1 MAVEFR
7 TLVGM
12 SFPISKALG
21 FLLIA
26 YDYGNRALLLTDY
39 THKIELLFAL
49 FDWWKICSAIR
60 NNSRRAHLDLSDTGI
75 YTVEKDAGTAG
86 SPNPLLLSGK
96 GS

>member
-49 FDWWKICSAIR
+49 FDW
-60 NNSRRAHLDLSDTGI
+60 
-75 YTVEKDAGTAG
+75 
-86 SPNPLLLSGK
+86 
-96 GS
+96 